1 MTLPNPKN
9 TGKQTMPEGKS
20 EIPADIM
27 AMATEI
33 VDRISKFHA
42 WRGDCVADVAEALL
56 AERETCAKIAEARKP
71 LYGLEG
77 SNACSE
83 IASSILHRGALNH
96 D

>member
-1 MTLPNPKN
+1 
-9 TGKQTMPEGKS
+9 MPEGKS
-20 EIPADIM
+20 EIPDDIKRAAYNALYDAIANFRDKTPYDWDKAVAII
-27 AMATEI
+27 AMAI
-33 VDRISKFHA
+33 I
-42 WRGDCVADVAEALL
+42 